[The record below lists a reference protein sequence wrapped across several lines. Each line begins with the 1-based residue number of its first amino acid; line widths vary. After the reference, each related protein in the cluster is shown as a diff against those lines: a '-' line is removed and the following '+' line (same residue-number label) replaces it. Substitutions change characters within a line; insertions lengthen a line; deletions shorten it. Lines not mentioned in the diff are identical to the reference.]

1 MVLTRTLTFA
11 MGLSVMGDRFI
22 PPIFCKL
29 ETRVPEPRGMGGL
42 G

>member
-1 MVLTRTLTFA
+1 MVLTRTLTVA
-11 MGLSVMGDRFI
+11 MGDRFI

-29 ETRVPEPRGMGGL
+29 ETRVPELRGMGGL